1 MLKLKGC
8 YWEGGL
14 AALEEPPCMPPSNRD
29 EEEEEEWE
37 KEATSALETLG
48 GVVVDDGSDT
58 LSLSPLLANVHLD
71 LPPITRSMCLS

>member
-14 AALEEPPCMPPSNRD
+14 AALDEAPYMPPGERD

-48 GVVVDDGSDT
+48 GVIVDDGSDT
-58 LSLSPLLANVHLD
+58 PSLPAFLTDVQLG
-71 LPPITRSMCLS
+71 LPPTMRSTYLS